1 MDGLRGIK
9 LCHSLKNSFFKNF
22 SRGEQKHFF
31 FGRFTRHKTLPG
43 LKNGNFRAQVTII
56 ADSRFFFWSVYV
68 AHFESLYNNW
78 RLSVI
83 AKIIVQWNEVRLLNR
98 PKKVSAISDSQILFI
113 FFRQHFCY
121 HHNFWTSVPWFWHKT
136 SLSTINFCRVV
147 PRTSLSTI
155 NFCRVVHRTSLWRC
169 K

>member
-1 MDGLRGIK
+1 MDNLRGIK
-9 LCHSLKNSFFKNF
+9 FCDSLKYSFFTNF

-31 FGRFTRHKTLPG
+31 FGRFTRHKTLPRV
-43 LKNGNFRAQVTII
+43 KNGNFRAQVTII

-98 PKKVSAISDSQILFI
+98 PKKVSAISDSQILFFLDNI
-113 FFRQHFCY
+113 FAIIIIFGLPYPDFGIKRRYRQIA
-121 HHNFWTSVPWFWHKT
+121 SI
-136 SLSTINFCRVV
+136 LSKPSKFQQSDYSKAEY
-147 PRTSLSTI
+147 PS
-155 NFCRVVHRTSLWRC
+155 
-169 K
+169 

>member
-1 MDGLRGIK
+1 MESKITFFFYVLRGIK
-9 LCHSLKNSFFKNF
+9 FSDSLKCSFFTNF
-22 SRGEQKHFF
+22 SRGEQNHFF
-31 FGRFTRHKTLPG
+31 FWRFTRHKTLLR
-43 LKNGNFRAQVTII
+43 LKNDHFRAQVTII

-68 AHFESLYNNW
+68 AYFKSLYNNW

-98 PKKVSAISDSQILFI
+98 PKKVSAISDSQILF
-113 FFRQHFCY
+113 FFRLHIGY

-136 SLSTINFCRVV
+136 SLS
-147 PRTSLSTI
+147 
-155 NFCRVVHRTSLWRC
+155 